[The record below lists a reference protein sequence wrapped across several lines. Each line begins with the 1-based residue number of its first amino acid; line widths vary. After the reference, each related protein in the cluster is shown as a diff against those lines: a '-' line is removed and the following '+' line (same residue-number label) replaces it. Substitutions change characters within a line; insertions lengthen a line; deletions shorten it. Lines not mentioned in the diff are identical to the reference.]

1 MYDFKYFT
9 MLKIT
14 LFCTGAMMTLWRSY
28 DCLQK
33 HLYDNLGTKIRMVHS
48 YETILPAI
56 TFCPSYHAAYDLGE
70 VDIDLY
76 IW

>member
-9 MLKIT
+9 MLKII
-14 LFCTGAMMTLWRSY
+14 LFCTGATLTLWRSY

-33 HLYDNLGTKIRMVHS
+33 HLNDNLGTKIRMVHS

-56 TFCPSYHAAYDLGE
+56 TFCSIYHAAYDLGE
-70 VDIDLY
+70 VDIDMY
-76 IW
+76 IR

>member
-1 MYDFKYFT
+1 
-9 MLKIT
+9 
-14 LFCTGAMMTLWRSY
+14 MTLWRSY

-70 VDIDLY
+70 VDLY